1 MWIGIEFDFWNIGSK
16 ITLVRFFVFIFLFTS
31 ASRARC
37 LIFFS
42 FFFFSSWIF
51 FFVSGIWFKAICG
64 LIWQKKLLSGIS
76 GTELNMTVKLPSVE
90 MVELEYLERVG
101 SGVRARRK
109 LLSILWCNIF
119 LAWWRKVNLF
129 TTQENRQELNYIL
142 K

>member
-37 LIFFS
+37 LIFFP
-42 FFFFSSWIF
+42 FFFSLAGI
-51 FFVSGIWFKAICG
+51 FFVSGIWFEAICEY
-64 LIWQKKLLSGIS
+64 IWQKKLLSGIS
-76 GTELNMTVKLPSVE
+76 GTELNMTVKPPSVE

-109 LLSILWCNIF
+109 LLSILRCNIF

>member
-16 ITLVRFFVFIFLFTS
+16 ITLVRFFVFIFLSTS

-37 LIFFS
+37 LIFFL
-42 FFFFSSWIF
+42 FFFFSCWIF
-51 FFVSGIWFKAICG
+51 FFVSGIWFEAICEY
-64 LIWQKKLLSGIS
+64 IWQKKLLSGIS
-76 GTELNMTVKLPSVE
+76 GTELNMTVKPPSVE

-119 LAWWRKVNLF
+119 LAWWRNVNLF

>member
-16 ITLVRFFVFIFLFTS
+16 ITLVRLFVFIFLFTS

-37 LIFFS
+37 LIFFP
-42 FFFFSSWIF
+42 FF
-51 FFVSGIWFKAICG
+51 FFVSGIWFEAICEYI
-64 LIWQKKLLSGIS
+64 LQKKLLSGIS
-76 GTELNMTVKLPSVE
+76 GTELNMTVKPPSVE

-119 LAWWRKVNLF
+119 LAWWRNVNLF